1 MSTIKELRATLQDA
15 GVTSPAS
22 ATKTELEA
30 IVALIEEPEVVVD
43 VEVEHPVISTE
54 VDLTKPDEI
63 NLDKPAEALPSAD
76 RWAQMERISE
86 RIASSALII
95 PALRNKPDDILLVLL
110 AAHDLGIP
118 ATQALS
124 KLHIV
129 DGKLSMAAE
138 MMVALVLRDGH
149 ELWGDTENSTEFAVC
164 YGRRKGSPEITR
176 VVFTMDDA
184 KLAGLDQRT
193 TWKKYPKSMLWA
205 RAVSMLCR
213 QVFPDSVAGVSYTP
227 DELEISVPTE
237 TAQGTHEQL
246 EAGTQPMISRAGEPM
261 EEKFMYEGRREL
273 TSQIERLKQSAPE
286 EYLKLKD
293 DWVKSG
299 LAPLKKIKTE
309 KELEAGFDLLD
320 AVLAE
325 QTL

>member
-1 MSTIKELRATLQDA
+1 MSTVKELKETLKEA
-15 GVTSPAS
+15 GVIAPSS

-30 IVALIEEPEVVVD
+30 IVALIQEPEVVVD
-43 VEVEHPVISTE
+43 VEVEHPIISTE

-63 NLDKPAEALPSAD
+63 QLDKPAESLPSAD
-76 RWAQMERISE
+76 RWQQMERISE
-86 RIASSALII
+86 RIAASSLII

-149 ELWGDTENSTEFAVC
+149 ELWGDTDNSTELAVC

-176 VVFTMDDA
+176 VVFTMEDA
-184 KLAGLDQRT
+184 KLAGLEQRT

-227 DELEISVPTE
+227 DELEAPMTHAEPAIIKPEVP
-237 TAQGTHEQL
+237 
-246 EAGTQPMISRAGEPM
+246 EAVVAALSNLQNKIDDLKEFSP
-261 EEKFMYEGRREL
+261 EGFDKLKKLWKEVGL
-273 TSQIERLKQSAPE
+273 VPLKQIVAMDE
-286 EYLKLKD
+286 VD
-293 DWVKSG
+293 
-299 LAPLKKIKTE
+299 I
-309 KELEAGFDLLD
+309 
-320 AVLAE
+320 AVALHARVIDE
-325 QTL
+325 MPF

>member
-1 MSTIKELRATLQDA
+1 MSTVKELKETLKEA
-15 GVTSPAS
+15 GVIAPSS

-30 IVALIEEPEVVVD
+30 IVALIQEPEVVID
-43 VEVEHPVISTE
+43 VEVEHPIISTE

-63 NLDKPAEALPSAD
+63 QLDKPAESLPSAD
-76 RWAQMERISE
+76 RWQQMERISE
-86 RIASSALII
+86 RIASSSLII

-149 ELWGDTENSTEFAVC
+149 ELWGDAENNTELAVC
-164 YGRRKGSPEITR
+164 YGRRKGSPEVTR
-176 VVFTMDDA
+176 VAFTMADA
-184 KLAGLDQRT
+184 KLAGLEQRT

-227 DELEISVPTE
+227 DELEAPMAHPEPAAIKLEVP
-237 TAQGTHEQL
+237 
-246 EAGTQPMISRAGEPM
+246 EAVKTTLAALQESIGE
-261 EEKFMYEGRREL
+261 
-273 TSQIERLKQSAPE
+273 LKEFAPNDCE
-286 EYLKLKD
+286 KLKRL
-293 DWVKSG
+293 WKEVG
-299 LAPLKKIKTE
+299 LKPLTQISTMD
-309 KELEAGFDLLD
+309 EADI
-320 AVLAE
+320 AVALYARVIDE
-325 QTL
+325 QPF